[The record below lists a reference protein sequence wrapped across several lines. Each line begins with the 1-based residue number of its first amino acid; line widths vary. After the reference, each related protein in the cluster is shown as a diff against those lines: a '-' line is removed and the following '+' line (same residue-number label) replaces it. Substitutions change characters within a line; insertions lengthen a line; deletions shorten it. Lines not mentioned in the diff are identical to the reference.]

1 MTYVELHAKSFH
13 SFGVGASHGHEL
25 LARAAELG
33 MPALAQTDA
42 NLCGALEFARL
53 ANSLGLQPISGGELT
68 LLDGSRIVLL
78 CESRE
83 GYANLSRLFTLA
95 NEIDRREPRLDPAH
109 LPDHAEGLILLT
121 GGRGGPLDRAL
132 RAGGEREARA
142 LLVRYRDYF
151 GPDGVFVELQRN
163 FLRGDRERNQALTA
177 LAHEVGTPVVATGDV
192 LYHEPSRYRLQHA
205 LVAAKHNTTLD
216 QALRHIQPNCEF
228 YLKSPAQMEEL
239 FPDVP
244 EAVRNT
250 QRIAERCQFNLDI
263 DLGYKLPEPLVPE
276 GYTPETYLR
285 RLCEEAALRR
295 YGSLSPEVAARL
307 DEEFGLFA
315 KHNLSGFLL
324 LYREIVRLAQ
334 GILEERGLAEPETP
348 VEQRLPGRGRGSSVA
363 LLVGYLI
370 GISHVDPLKWNLTLE
385 RFLPDDMT
393 SLPDIDL
400 DFPRGLREE
409 LIKRVHE
416 YFGRDHA
423 VLAGAISTYSVKG
436 AIQDLGKALGL
447 PQDDLRALSKQ
458 LHSHD
463 ARDLAAE
470 MSRLPDFR
478 DKVGAHGWRD
488 LVELAPEL
496 MNAPRG
502 LSQHVGG
509 MILSSSPIPEL
520 VPVRAAA
527 MDGRY
532 IMDWNKDSVAD
543 ANFAK
548 IDLLSLPVLD
558 QLEEA
563 LELIERRTGQRP
575 DLSRIDP
582 EDDGV
587 YDLINAGRSKGVF
600 LLQSPAQLKMGQRLR
615 SRNLR
620 DLAYQVALIR
630 PGVGT
635 QGSAVSQFVE
645 RYRHGAEWE
654 YDHPLEQ
661 RALERGYG
669 IIVWQEQ
676 VVQLIMDV
684 AGMSAA
690 EADEVR
696 RAFARQNNEHLIA
709 MHRQRFLEGAQANGV
724 PPDAAERIFAK
735 INGHYMF
742 PESHSHAF
750 AITAYQAAWLKRY
763 YPLEFFVSLVNQQ
776 PMGFYPVETLKEDAR
791 RFGVPFL
798 NPCVNRSDVRA
809 QPEDGAVR
817 LGLGMIKD
825 IGTESAR
832 LIVKERERHGPYADA
847 GELVR
852 RTGLKPRAVRSLIEA
867 GAFDALTPNR
877 REALWE
883 AGLSIPS
890 ARNGQRAFPVIGA
903 EPPPRFDD
911 LSDYDKMVG
920 EYQVLDIYPRGHV
933 MEFIRPT
940 LDADV
945 LTTAD
950 TYQAEDGERIRVAG
964 WVIAR
969 QRPQGADGLVFV
981 TIEDETDDVQAII
994 PPQVFAQGRRALSNP
1009 LIIISGRTD
1018 RWDGAAN
1025 IVAERIEAVGAD
1037 ISLPDT
1043 HDWH

>member
-1 MTYVELHAKSFH
+1 
-13 SFGVGASHGHEL
+13 
-25 LARAAELG
+25 
-33 MPALAQTDA
+33 
-42 NLCGALEFARL
+42 
-53 ANSLGLQPISGGELT
+53 
-68 LLDGSRIVLL
+68 
-78 CESRE
+78 
-83 GYANLSRLFTLA
+83 
-95 NEIDRREPRLDPAH
+95 
-109 LPDHAEGLILLT
+109 
-121 GGRGGPLDRAL
+121 
-132 RAGGEREARA
+132 
-142 LLVRYRDYF
+142 
-151 GPDGVFVELQRN
+151 
-163 FLRGDRERNQALTA
+163 
-177 LAHEVGTPVVATGDV
+177 
-192 LYHEPSRYRLQHA
+192 
-205 LVAAKHNTTLD
+205 
-216 QALRHIQPNCEF
+216 
-228 YLKSPAQMEEL
+228 
-239 FPDVP
+239 
-244 EAVRNT
+244 
-250 QRIAERCQFNLDI
+250 
-263 DLGYKLPEPLVPE
+263 
-276 GYTPETYLR
+276 
-285 RLCEEAALRR
+285 
-295 YGSLSPEVAARL
+295 
-307 DEEFGLFA
+307 
-315 KHNLSGFLL
+315 
-324 LYREIVRLAQ
+324 
-334 GILEERGLAEPETP
+334 
-348 VEQRLPGRGRGSSVA
+348 
-363 LLVGYLI
+363 
-370 GISHVDPLKWNLTLE
+370 
-385 RFLPDDMT
+385 
-393 SLPDIDL
+393 
-400 DFPRGLREE
+400 
-409 LIKRVHE
+409 
-416 YFGRDHA
+416 
-423 VLAGAISTYSVKG
+423 
-436 AIQDLGKALGL
+436 
-447 PQDDLRALSKQ
+447 
-458 LHSHD
+458 
-463 ARDLAAE
+463 
-470 MSRLPDFR
+470 
-478 DKVGAHGWRD
+478 
-488 LVELAPEL
+488 
-496 MNAPRG
+496 
-502 LSQHVGG
+502 
-509 MILSSSPIPEL
+509 
-520 VPVRAAA
+520 
-527 MDGRY
+527 
-532 IMDWNKDSVAD
+532 MDWNKDSVAD

-587 YDLINAGRSKGVF
+587 YDLINAGQSKGVF

-645 RYRHGAEWE
+645 RYRHGAEWD
-654 YDHPLEQ
+654 YDHPLER

-684 AGMSAA
+684 AGMTAA

-696 RAFARQNNEHLIA
+696 RAFARQNNEHPLA
-709 MHRQRFLEGAQANGV
+709 MHRQRFLEGAQTNGV
-724 PPDAAERIFAK
+724 PTDAAERIFAK

-750 AITAYQAAWLKRY
+750 AITAYQAAWLKRR

-825 IGTESAR
+825 IGAESAK
-832 LIVKERERHGPYADA
+832 LIVTERERHGPYADA

-867 GAFDALTPNR
+867 GAFEALTPNR

-920 EYQVLDIYPRGHV
+920 EYQALDIYPRGHV

-940 LDADV
+940 LDPDV
-945 LTTAD
+945 LTTSD
-950 TYQAEDGERIRVAG
+950 TYQAGDGERIHVAG

-969 QRPQGADGLVFV
+969 QHPQGADGIVFV
-981 TIEDETDDVQAII
+981 TIEDETGDVQAII
-994 PPQVFAQGRRALSNP
+994 RPQVFAQCRRALSNP
-1009 LIIISGRTD
+1009 LIIISGRIN
-1018 RWDGAAN
+1018 RWDGTTNLA
-1025 IVAERIEAVGAD
+1025 AERIEAVGAD
-1037 ISLPDT
+1037 IPLPDA